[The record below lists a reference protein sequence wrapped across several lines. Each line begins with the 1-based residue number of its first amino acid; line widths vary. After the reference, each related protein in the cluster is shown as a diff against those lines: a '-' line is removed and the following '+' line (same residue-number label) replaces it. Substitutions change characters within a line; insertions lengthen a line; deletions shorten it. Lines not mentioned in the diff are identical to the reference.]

1 MADAAVSSTPLI
13 SYTLPVPISDVLGG
27 YSKALYST
35 WLHYRPD
42 RLLVDCGEGAAT
54 ALGNNCFALE
64 RVLLTHG
71 HIDHVSG
78 LPGLVWARAGGMG
91 DNEKPLQVFYPRG
104 DSFFVDMRGYLDNVR
119 SKLPFQLEWIELEAG
134 QTLELKNGRSVET
147 FATRH
152 MKSSQSL
159 GYKIIETRRRLK
171 AEFAGWSEAQLRDA
185 ARQGEMDAMTEDYRA
200 IKIAFGGDSLPIE
213 PELVAGSEILVHE
226 ATILEPK
233 ERKGQSH
240 STLDEA
246 LEVAAQA
253 QPGALVLNHISG
265 RYKRAEVEAAIIS
278 GAQRLTIGFPIW
290 CLRQD
295 RLWPVWTPAEAK

>member
-1 MADAAVSSTPLI
+1 MQI
-13 SYTLPVPISDVLGG
+13 SEVLGG

-104 DSFFVDMRGYLDNVR
+104 DSYFADMRGYLEKVR

-134 QTLELKNGRSVET
+134 QTIDLKSGRHVET

-171 AEFAGWSEAQLRDA
+171 PAFAQWSETRLREA
-185 ARQGEMDAMTEDYRA
+185 AGKGEMEAMTEEYRA

-226 ATILEPK
+226 ATILQAN
-233 ERKGQSH
+233 ERRGQSH

-246 LEVAAQA
+246 LEVASKA

-265 RYKRAEVEAAIIS
+265 RYKRAEIEVAILN
-278 GAQRLTIGFPIW
+278 GASRLPIGFPIW

-295 RLWPVWTPAEAK
+295 KLWPVWTPAETK

>member
-1 MADAAVSSTPLI
+1 M
-13 SYTLPVPISDVLGG
+13 PISEVLGG

-54 ALGNNCFALE
+54 SLGNNCFALE

-71 HIDHVSG
+71 HIDHISG

-104 DSFFVDMRGYLDNVR
+104 DSYFADMRDYLEKVR
-119 SKLPFQLEWIELEAG
+119 SKLPFHLEWIELEAG
-134 QTLELKNGRSVET
+134 QSIELKRGRCIET
-147 FATRH
+147 FPTQH
-152 MKSSQSL
+152 MKGSQSL

-171 AEFAGWSEAQLRDA
+171 PEFAEWTEKQLRQA
-185 ARQGEMDAMTEDYRA
+185 AQQGEMEAMTQEYRA

-226 ATILEPK
+226 ATILLAK
-233 ERKGQSH
+233 ERRGQSH

-246 LEVAAQA
+246 LEVAAKA
-253 QPGALVLNHISG
+253 QPGVLLLNHISG
-265 RYKRAEVEAAIIS
+265 RYKRAEIEAAIIS

-295 RLWPVWTPAEAK
+295 RLWPVWTPAETK

>member
-1 MADAAVSSTPLI
+1 VQI
-13 SYTLPVPISDVLGG
+13 SEVLGG

-91 DNEKPLQVFYPRG
+91 DNEKPLQVCYPRG
-104 DSFFVDMRGYLDNVR
+104 DSYFADMRGYLEKVR

-134 QTLELKNGRSVET
+134 QTIELKSGRHVET

-171 AEFAGWSEAQLRDA
+171 PAFAQWSETQLREA
-185 ARQGEMDAMTEDYRA
+185 AQKGEMEAMTEEYRA

-226 ATILEPK
+226 ATILLAT
-233 ERKGQSH
+233 ERRGQSH

-246 LEVAAQA
+246 LEVASKA

-265 RYKRAEVEAAIIS
+265 RYKRTEIEAAIRS
-278 GAQRLTIGFPIW
+278 GASRLPIGFPIW

-295 RLWPVWTPAEAK
+295 RLWPVWTPAETK